1 MVVATVTVHYKV
13 QELKEGQYLINLPKI
28 WARTYKITKG
38 DILEL
43 QILSDGSLR
52 IVPPK
57 EREADAQASSSPD
70 CGGG

>member
-1 MVVATVTVHYKV
+1 MVVVTVTVHYKV

-28 WARTYKITKG
+28 WARTHKVAKG

-57 EREADAQASSSPD
+57 DTGDRSPVPSSSPND
-70 CGGG
+70 GG